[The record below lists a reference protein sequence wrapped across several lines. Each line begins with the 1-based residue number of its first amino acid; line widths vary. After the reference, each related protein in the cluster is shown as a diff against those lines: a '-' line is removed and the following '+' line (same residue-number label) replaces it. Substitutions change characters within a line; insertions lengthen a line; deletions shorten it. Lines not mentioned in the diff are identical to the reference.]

1 MLDRPFN
8 RLAPFLL
15 LGLCILYAPGA
26 LAGTTSSLANFTA
39 PIQKVIDWMT
49 GDIGRLLSIV
59 VLAFFGMYLWKK
71 RAEDKGER
79 GLMFLLGTAVVL
91 GATNIVGALGFVGAT
106 Y

>member
-1 MLDRPFN
+1 MPTSLN
-8 RLAPFLL
+8 RLVPLL
-15 LGLCILYAPGA
+15 CVGLCASGAPDA
-26 LAGTTSSLANFTA
+26 FAGTATSLSNFTA
-39 PIQKVIDWMT
+39 PIQKVIEWVT

-91 GATNIVGALGFVGAT
+91 GATNIVDSLGFVGAT

>member
-1 MLDRPFN
+1 MHDRTPDRFA
-8 RLAPFLL
+8 RCLL
-15 LGLCILYAPGA
+15 LALCLVHAPEV
-26 LAGTTSSLANFTA
+26 LAGTTTSLSNFTA
-39 PIQKVIDWMT
+39 PIQTVVDWLT

-79 GLMFLLGTAVVL
+79 GLMFLLGTAVLL
-91 GATNIVGALGFVGAT
+91 GATNIVDSLGFVGAT